1 MGKLRYARLSLES
14 HETQTLTNQNKYL
27 NKHADKQKSK
37 EDKVSTQRQVPSG
50 VWEFL
55 PHKQHMPKH
64 LPTQCLAVAERSRA
78 LRGAR
83 DTGKS
88 ERPSGKGDWPAR
100 SSHIL

>member
-1 MGKLRYARLSLES
+1 MQINRSLRKI
-14 HETQTLTNQNKYL
+14 KYP
-27 NKHADKQKSK
+27 DKDKS
-37 EDKVSTQRQVPSG
+37 QVV

-78 LRGAR
+78 LGGAR

-88 ERPSGKGDWPAR
+88 ERSSGKGDWPAR
-100 SSHIL
+100 LPHIL